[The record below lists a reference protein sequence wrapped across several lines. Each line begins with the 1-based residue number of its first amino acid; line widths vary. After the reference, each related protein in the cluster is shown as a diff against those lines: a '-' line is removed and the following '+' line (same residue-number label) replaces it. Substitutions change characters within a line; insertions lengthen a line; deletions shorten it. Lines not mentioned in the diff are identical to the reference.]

1 MSVSGMGEFVS
12 VYINRGTSSILHPQ
26 TGPNGRVDGDDCEG
40 GKFQGH
46 KREEKRRSERAH
58 V

>member
-12 VYINRGTSSILHPQ
+12 MHFNRGTSSILHPQ
-26 TGPNGRVDGDDCEG
+26 TDPNGRDSDDCEG

-46 KREEKRRSERAH
+46 KREEKRSRP
-58 V
+58 